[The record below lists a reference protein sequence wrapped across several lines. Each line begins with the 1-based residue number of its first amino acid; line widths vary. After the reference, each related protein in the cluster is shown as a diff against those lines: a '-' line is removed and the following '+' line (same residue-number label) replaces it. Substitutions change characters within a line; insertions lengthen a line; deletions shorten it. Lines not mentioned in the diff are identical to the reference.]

1 MIIKKLKLENIR
13 SAEDQVIDFPLGKT
27 LFEGDIG
34 SGKSTILMALEF
46 GLFGL
51 GSEKAGSL
59 LRIGEN
65 EGSVSIIFESEEKD
79 YTVQRRLVKKK
90 NSFSQDDCVLK
101 TPDGLKHY
109 SATEIKERVLEILN
123 FNEPPDTE
131 GSKCHLQV
139 CDLHAAGRD
148 ESNPRTAS

>member
-1 MIIKKLKLENIR
+1 MKGAPKNDNQETQAREHPGSYK
-13 SAEDQVIDFPLGKT
+13 DQVIDFPLGKT

-65 EGSVSIIFESEEKD
+65 EGSVSIVFESEEKE
-79 YTVQRRLVKKK
+79 YTV
-90 NSFSQDDCVLK
+90 
-101 TPDGLKHY
+101 
-109 SATEIKERVLEILN
+109 
-123 FNEPPDTE
+123 
-131 GSKCHLQV
+131 
-139 CDLHAAGRD
+139 
-148 ESNPRTAS
+148 